1 MTIEDLLTAG
11 NVTVSV
17 TPADLKEFALYVLE
31 QKEADKA
38 QQQREKKPF
47 LTPAEAQKALG
58 IKRTTL
64 WRWERSG
71 YLTPIR
77 LGRSPRYKREDVER
91 LINGAK
97 EA

>member
-11 NVTVSV
+11 NVTVAV

-31 QKEADKA
+31 NAEADKA
-38 QQQREKKPF
+38 RQQHEGKTF
-47 LTPAEAQKALG
+47 LTSAEAQKALG
-58 IKRTTL
+58 VKRTTL

-71 YLTPIR
+71 YLTPVR
-77 LGRSPRYKREDVER
+77 LGRSPRYRREDIER

>member
-38 QQQREKKPF
+38 QQQRKKKPF
-47 LTPAEAQKALG
+47 LTPTEAQKALG